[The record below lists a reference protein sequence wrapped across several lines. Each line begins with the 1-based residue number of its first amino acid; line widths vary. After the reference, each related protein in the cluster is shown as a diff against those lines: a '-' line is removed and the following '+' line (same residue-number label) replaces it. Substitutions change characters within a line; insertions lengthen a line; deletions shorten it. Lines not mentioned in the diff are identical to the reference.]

1 MIYQV
6 INMKRSKISGLMLC
20 ALFATGC
27 GNGNVEESDAET
39 TVANNVPKVTFTPGP
54 SNNHTVK
61 PQGPVTISY
70 RIIGTPIVGQTVA
83 LDLQFESAFGNQ
95 PFEVSYRVNDPTA
108 LQLPESQS
116 MTVSISPSDS
126 EGRSAQQV
134 TVIPLREGRL
144 YLNVAAVFET
154 ESGSVSTVTA
164 IPIQVGPAAP
174 RVILENGTVKTDENG
189 QLIRTLPAKED

>member
-1 MIYQV
+1 
-6 INMKRSKISGLMLC
+6 MKLAILPVC
-20 ALFATGC
+20 AALVMVGGC
-27 GNGNVEESDAET
+27 NSDTDEEPET
-39 TVANNVPKVTFTPGP
+39 TISVTAPEVSFKPGP
-54 SNNHTVK
+54 SERITTG
-61 PQGPVTISY
+61 PQSPVTISY
-70 RIIGTPIVGQTVA
+70 RVIGTPIVGQAVA
-83 LDLQFESAFGNQ
+83 LDLQFRSSFGNQ
-95 PFEVSYRVNDPTA
+95 PFKVSYRVNDPTA

-116 MTVSISPSDS
+116 MTVSISPSDN

-174 RVILENGTVKTDENG
+174 RVILENGTVITDESG
-189 QLIRTLPAKED
+189 ELIRTMPAKEN